1 MVLATSI
8 YSKNTTACL
17 YKTSSSDGMN
27 LSSWQI
33 ACQLSQIFCSQSLP
47 IRLRPSPLTTRS
59 VHEAS
64 WSVYCMSWNVSHN
77 TRRHLASEL
86 TRSKRKV
93 KSRRWN
99 VPITV
104 SLRVNQVETTIEVDT
119 RASVSIVSE
128 ATYRKLW
135 SGKNFRL
142 QPSNAKL
149 CTYVRWESLPLPLL
163 LQALAM
169 WPSCCTGNK

>member
-1 MVLATSI
+1 MADS
-8 YSKNTTACL
+8 
-17 YKTSSSDGMN
+17 MP
-27 LSSWQI
+27 
-33 ACQLSQIFCSQSLP
+33 LSQIFCSQSLP

-59 VHEAS
+59 VQEAS
-64 WSVYCMSWNVSHN
+64 WSVYCTSWNVSHN
-77 TRRHLASEL
+77 ARRHLPSKL

-93 KSRRWN
+93 KSQRRN

-104 SLRVNQVETTIEVDT
+104 SLRWNQVETTIEADT
-119 RASVSIVSE
+119 GASVSIVSE

-135 SGKNFRL
+135 PGENFPL

-149 CTYVRWESLPLPLL
+149 RTYVLRWESLFLSLL

-169 WPSCCTGNK
+169 WPFLLHWQQIAVLKGQWFVRWVVSLQQ